1 MTPDHAH
8 FADWDAAFVL
18 GALSPADR
26 RVFEEHLER
35 CDRCRAAIAEIAPT
49 IGLLSRVAP
58 DRARSMLDGP
68 GQQDGPDAA
77 ARAAMVSAVLRRS
90 KQRRRA
96 WWAGSLAL
104 AAVVIVAIT
113 LVVSAVV
120 LPSLRGGG
128 EVVALE
134 PVAEI
139 PVTATVELTDVAWG
153 TRIELVCAYGDLADG
168 SGEDGW
174 PYALVVTSV
183 DGTSS
188 EVSSWLAFPGK
199 TAKLSAGTA
208 LSVGDIAS
216 IDIRSV
222 DSGYVLM
229 RTELTEPDGGE

>member
-8 FADWDAAFVL
+8 FAEWDAAYVL

-26 RVFEEHLER
+26 RAFEEHLER
-35 CDRCRAAIAEIAPT
+35 CDRCRAALAEIAPT

-58 DRARSMLDGP
+58 DRAKSMLDGHEE
-68 GQQDGPDAA
+68 GPDAA
-77 ARAAMVSAVLRRS
+77 ARAAMMSTVLRRS

-96 WWAGSLAL
+96 RWAGAFAL

-113 LVVSAVV
+113 LVLSTTV
-120 LPSLRGGG
+120 LPSPRGG

-134 PVAEI
+134 PVRDV

-153 TRIELVCAYGDLADG
+153 TRIELVCEYGELADG
-168 SGEDGW
+168 EGADGW

-208 LSVGDIAS
+208 LSVGDIAT

-229 RTELTEPDGGE
+229 RTELAEPDGGE